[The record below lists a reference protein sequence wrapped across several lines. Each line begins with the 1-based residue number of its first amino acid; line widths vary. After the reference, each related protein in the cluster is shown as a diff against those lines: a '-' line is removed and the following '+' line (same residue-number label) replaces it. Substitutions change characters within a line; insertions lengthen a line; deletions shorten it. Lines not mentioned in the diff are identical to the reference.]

1 MDPTF
6 EALQRIMDAM
16 QPRLGRDKQPTDDW
30 LRVTAWMSGYSA
42 SVKNFAVTVVA
53 GLLAFYSQ
61 RPDDRV
67 FLFAALSIGVL
78 LLLDAH
84 YLRLEK
90 AFRAQYDRLRLLPL
104 STPTDFAIECANADK
119 PRFARVACS
128 WSVSSF
134 YAPLLLGLL
143 ALYLVL
149 KVWPL

>member
-1 MDPTF
+1 MNDSAPISPLS
-6 EALQRIMDAM
+6 ADAAN
-16 QPRLGRDKQPTDDW
+16 
-30 LRVTAWMSGYSA
+30 LRVAHLQMVQCVIARMSGYSA
-42 SVKNFAVTVVA
+42 SVKNFAVTIVA

-67 FLFAALSIGVL
+67 FLFAAFSVGVL

-90 AFRAQYDRLRLLPL
+90 AFRTQYDRLRMLPL
-104 STPTDFAIECANADK
+104 STPTDFAIETGVSDR
-119 PRFARVACS
+119 PSFARVACS
-128 WSVSSF
+128 WSVSTF
-134 YAPLLLGLL
+134 YAPLLVGLL